1 MNGRERFLNTL
12 SFKVSDRLLLFEDG
26 IRQDVLRQWR
36 QQGMRKQD
44 RLESLFIFDHREEIE
59 PNLEPLPT
67 PTRWPKGKDG
77 LRRYKNR
84 LNPDDPRRLP
94 DGWRNKIIEL
104 KKRDY
109 PVILR
114 IHRGYFLTMG
124 VHGWQRFMDAIQLM
138 VDDPDLVEAWM
149 DMYSQFACQLAD
161 KILREVKVD
170 AALFSEPI
178 GGNHG
183 PLISPTMYTALV
195 LKSYLPII
203 NILKSHGVDKIIY
216 RTYSNTRSFL
226 SPVVKAGFNCL
237 WACECDP
244 LAMDYREIRQEFG
257 NDLCLIG
264 GIDSDFLRQAK
275 EDIYRAVMEVL
286 PPLLEDGGYIPL
298 ADGRVREDV
307 PYQNYVYYRH
317 LLEVIAGL

>member
-1 MNGRERFLNTL
+1 
-12 SFKVSDRLLLFEDG
+12 
-26 IRQDVLRQWR
+26 
-36 QQGMRKQD
+36 MRKQD

-67 PTRWPKGKDG
+67 PTRWAKGKDG
-77 LRRYKNR
+77 LRRHKNR
-84 LNPDDPRRLP
+84 LNPDDPSRLP
-94 DGWRNKIIEL
+94 DGWRNTIFEL
-104 KKRDY
+104 KNRDY

-124 VHGWQRFMDAIQLM
+124 VHGWKRFMDAIQLL
-138 VDDPDLVEAWM
+138 VDEPDLVESWM

-161 KILREVKVD
+161 KILREVEVD

-203 NILKSHGVDKIIY
+203 DVLKSHGVDKIIY

-237 WACECDP
+237 WACECEP

-275 EDIYRAVMEVL
+275 EDIYRAVMEVV